1 MKQRHFAFKANLSA
15 SAYNQQETG
24 KVRPSIENAMALC
37 DAHGLTLD
45 WICMGDDRGLSPP
58 LRNAIHALRQ
68 MQLEGV

>member
-1 MKQRHFAFKANLSA
+1 MGSHYGHAELVL
-15 SAYNQQETG
+15 EGG
-24 KVRPSIENAMALC
+24 KGSPLTC

-45 WICMGDDRGLSPP
+45 WIYMGDDRGLSPP